1 MIKVS
6 RREDFMIRKIRLVLT
21 IVVIAFP
28 MLVLAQA
35 AAHPE
40 MVVSTDW
47 LAQHLNDP
55 KVVVLHVGSKQD
67 YDAGHIPGARLLS
80 TSDFIDSASD
90 LQTELPSAEN
100 LKDAFERLG
109 VSDDTR
115 VVLYTTAWY
124 PAAGRAYYT
133 LDYIG
138 HGGRTSLLDG
148 SLNRWR
154 AEKRE
159 ISTTSVSATKG
170 SLTLRVHPEVREL
183 LEAVKKVSQS
193 DGSTMLVDSRPE
205 RRYKDGHIAGAAHVF
220 WEETTV
226 NGTKDPTLLPPDK
239 LRALF
244 ASRGI
249 KPGEK
254 LVTYCEVGLQA
265 SHLYFIAKYL
275 GYNASMFDG
284 SIHQWSHM
292 EMLPLV
298 PGTSPRCAGGGNS
311 CEIHEKM

>member
-1 MIKVS
+1 
-6 RREDFMIRKIRLVLT
+6 MIRKIRFALT
-21 IVVIAFP
+21 IVAIAFP

-40 MVVSTDW
+40 MVVSTEW

-67 YDAGHIPGARLLS
+67 YDTGHIPGARLLS
-80 TSDFIDSASD
+80 AEDFIDKSSP
-90 LQTELPSAEN
+90 LQTELPSAEQ
-100 LKDAFERLG
+100 LKDAFEKLG

-124 PAAGRAYYT
+124 PAAGRAYFT
-133 LDYIG
+133 LDFIG
-138 HGGRTSLLDG
+138 HGNHTSLLDG

-159 ISTTSVSATKG
+159 ISTTPVVAKKG
-170 SLTLRVHPEVREL
+170 DLTLRVHPEVREL
-183 LEAVKKVSQS
+183 VEAVKKVSQT
-193 DGSTMLVDSRPE
+193 DGSAMLVDSRPE
-205 RRYKDGHIAGAAHVF
+205 SRYKDGHISGASHVF

-244 ASRGI
+244 VSRGI
-249 KPGEK
+249 KPGQK

-265 SHLYFIAKYL
+265 SHMYFIAKYL

-284 SIHQWSHM
+284 SIHQWSHT

-298 PGTSPRCAGGGNS
+298 PGTSPRCPEGGNS

>member
-1 MIKVS
+1 MISKL
-6 RREDFMIRKIRLVLT
+6 RFTLAG
-21 IVVIAFP
+21 VVIAFP
-28 MLVLAQA
+28 MLMLAQA

-40 MVVSTDW
+40 MVVSTEW
-47 LAQHLNDP
+47 LAQHLSDP

-67 YDAGHIPGARLLS
+67 YDAGHIPGARLL
-80 TSDFIDSASD
+80 THQEFVDNASP
-90 LQTELPSAEN
+90 LQTELPPPEQ
-100 LKDAFERLG
+100 LKAVFEKLG

-115 VVLYTTAWY
+115 IILYTTAWY

-133 LDYIG
+133 LDFIG
-138 HGGRTSLLDG
+138 HGNHTSLLDG

-159 ISTTSVSATKG
+159 ISTTSVVAKKG
-170 SLTLRVHPEVREL
+170 SLTLRIHPEVREL
-183 LEAVKKVSQS
+183 LDAVKKVAQA
-193 DGSTMLVDSRPE
+193 DGSAMLVDSRPE
-205 RRYKDGHIAGAAHVF
+205 RRYKDGHISGASHVF

-249 KPGEK
+249 KPGQK

-265 SHLYFIAKYL
+265 SHTYFIPKYL
-275 GYNASMFDG
+275 DYN
-284 SIHQWSHM
+284 
-292 EMLPLV
+292 
-298 PGTSPRCAGGGNS
+298 
-311 CEIHEKM
+311 

>member
-1 MIKVS
+1 
-6 RREDFMIRKIRLVLT
+6 MIRKIRLVLT

-90 LQTELPSAEN
+90 LQTELP
-100 LKDAFERLG
+100 
-109 VSDDTR
+109 
-115 VVLYTTAWY
+115 
-124 PAAGRAYYT
+124 
-133 LDYIG
+133 DYIG

-244 ASRGI
+244 ASHGI